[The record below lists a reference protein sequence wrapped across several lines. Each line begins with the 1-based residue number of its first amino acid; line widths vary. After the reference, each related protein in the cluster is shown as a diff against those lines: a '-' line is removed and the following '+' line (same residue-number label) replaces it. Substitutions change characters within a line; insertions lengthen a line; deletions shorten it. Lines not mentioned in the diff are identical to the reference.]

1 MNSFSRHFLF
11 PQRNLIPGSFSRI
24 TFTNQRPSLRD
35 GIKMREE
42 SICVN
47 QYYDFTKGTF
57 QGQNINC
64 NYLPYTGY
72 TPLIT
77 AIRVKR
83 PSIAL
88 DLIRFGCQISK
99 PDIQGFT
106 PLDHAAM
113 NDDVTG
119 VKMLLYCALH
129 QDIFNPSH
137 NSDSRCHVSPTTL
150 TFIKSYKLVQS
161 NMESIIL

>member
-1 MNSFSRHFLF
+1 MIRLY
-11 PQRNLIPGSFSRI
+11 
-24 TFTNQRPSLRD
+24 
-35 GIKMREE
+35 K
-42 SICVN
+42 
-47 QYYDFTKGTF
+47 TK
-57 QGQNINC
+57 QNVNC

-77 AIRVKR
+77 AIRVKKHA
-83 PSIAL
+83 IAL

-129 QDIFNPSH
+129 QDIFNPSSGLD
-137 NSDSRCHVSPTTL
+137 NRCHVSPTTL
-150 TFIKSYKLVQS
+150 TFIKSYKLVRS
-161 NMESIIL
+161 YMESIILYIFGKLVYTRYAYNAYVSLF

>member
-1 MNSFSRHFLF
+1 MET
-11 PQRNLIPGSFSRI
+11 IY
-24 TFTNQRPSLRD
+24 
-35 GIKMREE
+35 K
-42 SICVN
+42 
-47 QYYDFTKGTF
+47 TK
-57 QGQNINC
+57 QNVNC

-77 AIRVKR
+77 AIRVKKHA
-83 PSIAL
+83 IAL

-129 QDIFNPSH
+129 QDILNPPRDLY
-137 NSDSRCHVSPTTL
+137 NRCHVSPTTL

-161 NMESIIL
+161 YMISIILYSFFSLF

>member
-1 MNSFSRHFLF
+1 M
-11 PQRNLIPGSFSRI
+11 
-24 TFTNQRPSLRD
+24 
-35 GIKMREE
+35 
-42 SICVN
+42 
-47 QYYDFTKGTF
+47 
-57 QGQNINC
+57 NC
-64 NYLPYTGY
+64 NYLLFTGY

-77 AIRVKR
+77 AIRVKKHA
-83 PSIAL
+83 IAL

-129 QDIFNPSH
+129 QDIFNPSRD
-137 NSDSRCHVSPTTL
+137 SDNRCHVSPTTL
-150 TFIKSYKLVQS
+150 TFIKSYKLVRS
-161 NMESIIL
+161 YMESIILYIFGKLVYTRYAYNAYVSLF

>member
-1 MNSFSRHFLF
+1 M
-11 PQRNLIPGSFSRI
+11 
-24 TFTNQRPSLRD
+24 
-35 GIKMREE
+35 
-42 SICVN
+42 
-47 QYYDFTKGTF
+47 
-57 QGQNINC
+57 
-64 NYLPYTGY
+64 
-72 TPLIT
+72 
-77 AIRVKR
+77 RVKR
-83 PSIAL
+83 HAIAL

-129 QDIFNPSH
+129 QDIFNPQH
-137 NSDSRCHVSPTTL
+137 DSDNRCQQQLVSPTTL

-161 NMESIIL
+161 YMEFIIL